1 MRGRIFVWLASLS
14 IVCLTAGQENALARY
29 QEYSNKASQALR
41 RQDYGIALEYFN
53 KQLEM
58 IPDKPDLNYKIAQ
71 TCALMGDSQKA
82 LAFLEK
88 ALILGHPFEN
98 ELDKSFYELKE
109 SPGFSKIQ
117 ALMAELRKPVS
128 NSRTAFTIAEKDL
141 LPEGIAYDPLDDYF
155 YLGSLWKCKIVRVDR
170 RGKVFGF
177 TEEKQDGLRSV
188 AGMKVDPERRILWAA
203 SFVGQ
208 PWSRIAPGEVGW
220 SGLFKYDLKTGKL
233 IKKYTLSGKGGGHLF
248 NDLTITRTGDVFIT
262 DTSAAAIYAVF
273 HDKDELEVF
282 LESGEFMYPNGIA
295 LGKDDLSL
303 YMTASNGAYYIDI
316 PKKTAK
322 PIAHPDHMTLSG
334 VDGLYFYQNSLV
346 CVQSRLNRI
355 SRFYLNGAGD
365 AAEELEIIETRNPH
379 FILPTTGCIAG
390 DRFYYIANSQA
401 YSLNQDGT
409 LFPDEKLKEIVILYA
424 DLKDIERLK
433 KP

>member
-1 MRGRIFVWLASLS
+1 MHGRIFVGLVILS
-14 IVCLTAGQENALARY
+14 IAGLTAGQENALARY
-29 QEYSNKASQALR
+29 QEYSNKASQALQ
-41 RQDYGIALEYFN
+41 RQDYGAALEYFS

-88 ALILGHPFEN
+88 ALTLGHPFEN
-98 ELDKSFYELKE
+98 ELDKSFDGLRE

-117 ALMAELRKPVS
+117 ALMAEQRKPVS
-128 NSRTAFTIAEKDL
+128 HSRTAFTISEKDL
-141 LPEGIAYDPLDDYF
+141 LPEGLAYDPLDDYF
-155 YLGSLWKCKIVRVDR
+155 YLGSLWKCKIVRIDR
-170 RGKVFGF
+170 RGRVSDF
-177 TEEKQDGLRSV
+177 TDEKQDGLRSV
-188 AGMKVDPERRILWAA
+188 AGIKVDPERRVLWAA

-208 PWSRIAPGEVGW
+208 PWSRIAPEEIGW

-233 IKKYTLSGKGGGHLF
+233 LKKYTLSGKSRGHLF

-262 DTSAAAIYAVF
+262 DTSAAAIYVVF

-303 YMTASNGAYYIDI
+303 YMAASNGAYYIDI
-316 PKKTAK
+316 PKKTCK
-322 PIAHPDHMTLSG
+322 PIANPDDMTLSG
-334 VDGLYFYQNSLV
+334 VDGMYYYQNSLV
-346 CVQSRLNRI
+346 CVQNRLNRI
-355 SRFYLNGAGD
+355 SRFYLNRAGD
-365 AAEELEIIETRNPH
+365 GAEDLEIIETRNPH

-409 LFPDEKLKEIVILYA
+409 LFPREKLKDIVILYA
-424 DLKDIERLK
+424 DLKRHL
-433 KP
+433 